1 MNLKKLLNKLGIKK
15 TKLTEEELKI
25 TSSYE
30 AMVAEYGVTEADQ
43 RIIRA
48 LS

>member
-1 MNLKKLLNKLGIKK
+1 MELRTLLKKLHITK
-15 TKLTEEELKI
+15 TNLTKEELKI
-25 TSSYE
+25 TSNYE
-30 AMVAEYGVTEADQ
+30 AMVAEYGVEEADQ